1 MYVMY
6 GHQVVVPPTI
16 AAEQSR
22 LTGRLGE
29 GVVLRCHA
37 HGSPA
42 PTIHWYKSVG
52 GLAGEVRQILYLHR
66 HTYSRHALHICQ
78 VGCDGSC
85 LTLTRL
91 SLAMGGDY
99 LCSAS
104 NGVGHPAHASIHVT
118 VLCE

>member
-1 MYVMY
+1 M
-6 GHQVVVPPTI
+6 
-16 AAEQSR
+16 
-22 LTGRLGE
+22 
-29 GVVLRCHA
+29 LRCHA

-42 PTIHWYKSVG
+42 PSIHWYKSVG
-52 GLAGEVRQILYLHR
+52 GLAGEVRQRKRFIYFIFFIDI
-66 HTYSRHALHICQ
+66 SK

-91 SLAMGGDY
+91 TLAMGGDY

-118 VLCE
+118 VLCESEQLIISN

>member
-1 MYVMY
+1 MIMC

-16 AAEQSR
+16 AADQSR

-52 GLAGEVRQILYLHR
+52 GLAGEVRQILFFN
-66 HTYSRHALHICQ
+66 TYIPDIALWKLRQ
-78 VGCDGSC
+78 
-85 LTLTRL
+85 TLPHVIYAIRL
-91 SLAMGGDY
+91 FL
-99 LCSAS
+99 
-104 NGVGHPAHASIHVT
+104 NP
-118 VLCE
+118 

>member
-1 MYVMY
+1 MC

-16 AAEQSR
+16 ASEQSR

-52 GLAGEVRQILYLHR
+52 GLAGEVRQILYPFTR
-66 HTYSRHALHICQ
+66 HCTMEIKAETSRM
-78 VGCDGSC
+78 
-85 LTLTRL
+85 L
-91 SLAMGGDY
+91 SLGLFM
-99 LCSAS
+99 
-104 NGVGHPAHASIHVT
+104 NQ
-118 VLCE
+118 

>member
-1 MYVMY
+1 MSDHQPGGGGAGADPQAPGDMYHPQGLHLIMC

-16 AAEQSR
+16 AADQSR

-52 GLAGEVRQILYLHR
+52 GLAGEVRQILY
-66 HTYSRHALHICQ
+66 TFIPSTI
-78 VGCDGSC
+78 DI
-85 LTLTRL
+85 
-91 SLAMGGDY
+91 D
-99 LCSAS
+99 
-104 NGVGHPAHASIHVT
+104 
-118 VLCE
+118 

>member
-1 MYVMY
+1 MIMC

-52 GLAGEVRQILYLHR
+52 SLAGEVRQIPFTHLLDITHYDMGIKADTSRMLYLFP
-66 HTYSRHALHICQ
+66 TIKIPLNLDIKAPNLHKTAYF
-78 VGCDGSC
+78 SF
-85 LTLTRL
+85 
-91 SLAMGGDY
+91 
-99 LCSAS
+99 
-104 NGVGHPAHASIHVT
+104 
-118 VLCE
+118 